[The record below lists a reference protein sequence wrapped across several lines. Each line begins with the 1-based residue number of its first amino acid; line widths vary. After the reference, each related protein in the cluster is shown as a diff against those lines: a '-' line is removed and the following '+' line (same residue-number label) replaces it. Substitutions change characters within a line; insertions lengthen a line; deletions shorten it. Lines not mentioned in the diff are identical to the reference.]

1 MRNYGAK
8 DWPSLQTAVDLGR
21 LPVTVD
27 QGPKATP
34 KVTLLFAFGLVLMTG
49 LYFLSGVLIEGAAV
63 LSFNLFPVG
72 IALTVLIVLVAA
84 PLRRRRVTF
93 DEEGVTVESRGLL
106 GLKTW
111 SLPYEAF
118 KGVLYREELLRR
130 QNAGLQRQNTGSGI
144 FQVIEL
150 LHEKRNRCVLLYVCR
165 TAEVPRDRWEG
176 YARRLGL
183 PALEIGAEGINARA
197 AGDLDKSLKDLAAE
211 GKVDA
216 AFDLAAAVPRGLR
229 LERPEDGRL
238 RVLVTATRIS
248 AKLLG
253 FCALVGFA
261 LCAFAFT
268 AGLTGII
275 LLPVGLLFAGL
286 AWFMFQWD
294 RNKPRV
300 LEIDRLCLKITDDF
314 DNDLVENERIAKFYL
329 AAVAGQTGHPAAGKQ
344 AKAIPFPLPGT
355 QDTYRT
361 EELALQDIE
370 SVKVAKVNRPSGP
383 PAYELVITGDK
394 HRFNFGR
401 GLSMAAL
408 NWLKDFLTAAIATA

>member
-1 MRNYGAK
+1 MRNFGSK

-27 QGPKATP
+27 QRPKATP
-34 KVTLLFAFGLVLMTG
+34 KVTLVFVFGLVLMTG
-49 LYFLSGVLIEGAAV
+49 LHFLSEVLIEGAAV
-63 LSFNLFPVG
+63 LSFNLVPVG
-72 IALTVLIVLVAA
+72 IALTILMVLVAA
-84 PLRRRRVTF
+84 PLRGRRVTF
-93 DEEGVTVESRGLL
+93 DEAGVTVESRGLL
-106 GLKTW
+106 GSRTW
-111 SLPYEAF
+111 SLPYKAF
-118 KGVLYREELLRR
+118 KGVLYREELRRR
-130 QNAGLQRQNTGSGI
+130 QNRRQNRGSSI

-211 GKVDA
+211 GKVNT
-216 AFDLAAAVPRGLR
+216 AFDLAAAIPRGLR
-229 LERPEDGRL
+229 LERPEDDRL
-238 RVLVTATRIS
+238 RVLVTASRIS

-253 FCALVGFA
+253 FFTLVGFA

-286 AWFMFQWD
+286 AWFMFRWD

-300 LEIDRLCLKITDDF
+300 LEIDRLRLKITDDF
-314 DNDLVENERIAKFYL
+314 GNDLLENERIAKFYL
-329 AAVAGQTGHPAAGKQ
+329 AAAAGQMGHPAAGKQ
-344 AKAIPFPLPGT
+344 AKAMPFPLPGT

-361 EELALQDIE
+361 EELALRDIE
-370 SVKVAKVNRPSGP
+370 SVKVAKVNRPSGS

>member
-1 MRNYGAK
+1 MRNYGSK
-8 DWPSLQTAVDLGR
+8 DWPRLQTAVDLGR

-34 KVTLLFAFGLVLMTG
+34 KVTLLFVFGLVLMTG
-49 LYFLSGVLIEGAAV
+49 LHFLSEVLIEGVAV
-63 LSFNLFPVG
+63 LSFNLVPVG
-72 IALTVLIVLVAA
+72 IALTILTVLVAA
-84 PLRRRRVTF
+84 PLRGRRVTF
-93 DEEGVTVESRGLL
+93 DEAGVTVESRGLL
-106 GLKTW
+106 GSRTW
-111 SLPYEAF
+111 SLPYKAF
-118 KGVLYREELLRR
+118 KGVLYREELRR
-130 QNAGLQRQNTGSGI
+130 RRNRGSHI

-211 GKVDA
+211 GKVNA
-216 AFDLAAAVPRGLR
+216 AFDLAAAIPRGLR
-229 LERPEDGRL
+229 LERPEDDRL
-238 RVLVTATRIS
+238 RVLVTASRIS

-253 FCALVGFA
+253 FFTLVGFA

-286 AWFMFQWD
+286 AWFMFRWD

-314 DNDLVENERIAKFYL
+314 GNDLLENERIAKFYL
-329 AAVAGQTGHPAAGKQ
+329 AAAAGQMGHPAAGKQ
-344 AKAIPFPLPGT
+344 AKAMPFPLPGT

-361 EELALQDIE
+361 EELALRDIE

>member
-1 MRNYGAK
+1 MRNYGSK

-27 QGPKATP
+27 QRPKATP
-34 KVTLLFAFGLVLMTG
+34 KVTLVFVFALVLMTG
-49 LYFLSGVLIEGAAV
+49 LHFLSEVLIEGVPV
-63 LSFNLFPVG
+63 LSFNLFPFG
-72 IALTVLIVLVAA
+72 IALTILMVLVAA

-93 DEEGVTVESRGLL
+93 DEAGVTVESRGLL
-106 GLKTW
+106 GSKTW
-111 SLPYEAF
+111 SLPYKAF

-130 QNAGLQRQNTGSGI
+130 QNRRHNTRSDI

-197 AGDLDKSLKDLAAE
+197 TGDLDKSLKDLAAE
-211 GKVDA
+211 GKVNA
-216 AFDLAAAVPRGLR
+216 AFDLAAAIPRGLR
-229 LERPEDGRL
+229 LERPEDDRL

-248 AKLLG
+248 TKLLG
-253 FCALVGFA
+253 FFALVGFA

-275 LLPVGLLFAGL
+275 LLPVGLLLAGL
-286 AWFMFQWD
+286 AWFMFRWD

-300 LEIDRLCLKITDDF
+300 LELDRLRLKITDDF
-314 DNDLVENERIAKFYL
+314 DNDHLEDERIAKFYL
-329 AAVAGQTGHPAAGKQ
+329 AAVTGQMGHPAAGKQ
-344 AKAIPFPLPGT
+344 AKAMPFPLPGT

-361 EELALQDIE
+361 EELALRDIE

>member
-1 MRNYGAK
+1 MRNYGSK

-27 QGPKATP
+27 QRPKATP
-34 KVTLLFAFGLVLMTG
+34 RVTLLFVFGLVLMTG
-49 LYFLSGVLIEGAAV
+49 LHFLSEVLIEGVAV

-72 IALTVLIVLVAA
+72 IALTILMVLVAA

-106 GLKTW
+106 GSRTW
-111 SLPYEAF
+111 SLPYKAF

-130 QNAGLQRQNTGSGI
+130 QNRRQNTGSGI

-211 GKVDA
+211 GKVNA
-216 AFDLAAAVPRGLR
+216 AFDLAAAIPRGLR
-229 LERPEDGRL
+229 LERPEDDRL
-238 RVLVTATRIS
+238 RVLVTASRIS

-253 FCALVGFA
+253 FFTLVGFA

-268 AGLTGII
+268 AGWTGII

-286 AWFMFQWD
+286 AWFVFLWD

-300 LEIDRLCLKITDDF
+300 LEIDRLRLKITDDF
-314 DNDLVENERIAKFYL
+314 DNDLLENERIAKFYL
-329 AAVAGQTGHPAAGKQ
+329 AAASGQMGHPAAGKQ
-344 AKAIPFPLPGT
+344 AKAMPFPLPGT

-361 EELALQDIE
+361 EELALRDIE

>member
-1 MRNYGAK
+1 MRNYGSK

-34 KVTLLFAFGLVLMTG
+34 KVTLLFVFGLVLMTG
-49 LYFLSGVLIEGAAV
+49 LHFLSEVLIEGVAV

-72 IALTVLIVLVAA
+72 IALTILMVLVAA
-84 PLRRRRVTF
+84 PLRGRRVTF
-93 DEEGVTVESRGLL
+93 DEADVTVESRGLL
-106 GLKTW
+106 GSRTW

-118 KGVLYREELLRR
+118 KGVLYREELRR
-130 QNAGLQRQNTGSGI
+130 RRNRGSGI

-211 GKVDA
+211 GKVNA
-216 AFDLAAAVPRGLR
+216 AFDLAAAIPRGLR
-229 LERPEDGRL
+229 LERPEDDRL
-238 RVLVTATRIS
+238 RVLVTASRIS

-253 FCALVGFA
+253 FFTLVGVA

-286 AWFMFQWD
+286 AWFMFRWD

-300 LEIDRLCLKITDDF
+300 LEIDRLRLKITDDF
-314 DNDLVENERIAKFYL
+314 GNDLLENERIAKFYL
-329 AAVAGQTGHPAAGKQ
+329 AAAAGQMGHPAAGRQ
-344 AKAIPFPLPGT
+344 AKAMPFPLPGT

-361 EELALQDIE
+361 EELALRDIE

>member
-1 MRNYGAK
+1 MRNYGSK
-8 DWPSLQTAVDLGR
+8 DWPSVQTAVDLGR

-34 KVTLLFAFGLVLMTG
+34 KVTLLFVFGLVLMTG
-49 LYFLSGVLIEGAAV
+49 LHFLSEVLIEGVPV

-72 IALTVLIVLVAA
+72 IALTILMVLVAA

-93 DEEGVTVESRGLL
+93 DEAGVTVESRGLL
-106 GLKTW
+106 GSGTW
-111 SLPYEAF
+111 SLPYKAF
-118 KGVLYREELLRR
+118 KGVLYREELRR
-130 QNAGLQRQNTGSGI
+130 RRNTGSGI

-183 PALEIGAEGINARA
+183 PALEIGTEGINARA

-211 GKVDA
+211 GKVNA
-216 AFDLAAAVPRGLR
+216 AFDLTAAIPRGLR
-229 LERPEDGRL
+229 LERPEDDRL
-238 RVLVTATRIS
+238 RVLVTASRIS

-253 FCALVGFA
+253 FFALVGFA

-286 AWFMFQWD
+286 AWFMFRWD

-300 LEIDRLCLKITDDF
+300 LELDRLRLKITDDF
-314 DNDLVENERIAKFYL
+314 DNDHLENERIAKFYL
-329 AAVAGQTGHPAAGKQ
+329 AAAAGQMDHPAAGKQ
-344 AKAIPFPLPGT
+344 AKAMPFPLPGT
-355 QDTYRT
+355 EDTYRT
-361 EELALQDIE
+361 EELALRDIE